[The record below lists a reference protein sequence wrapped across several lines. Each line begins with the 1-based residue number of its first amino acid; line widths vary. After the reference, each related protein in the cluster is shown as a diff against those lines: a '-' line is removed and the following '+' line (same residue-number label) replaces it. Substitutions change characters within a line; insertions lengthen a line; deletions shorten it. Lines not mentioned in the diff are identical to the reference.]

1 MLIRHML
8 GEMVL
13 DARLKTDSD
22 GDERLALVLKDENEE
37 FELDRVEAIFYQL
50 VAASTD
56 EVLALEDAGY
66 ILQMP
71 RPRNRFARL
80 SLECA

>member
-8 GEMVL
+8 GEAVL
-13 DARLKTDSD
+13 DARLAAGSD
-22 GDERLALVLKDENEE
+22 GDDHLVLVLSDEIEE

-50 VAASTD
+50 VATTP
-56 EVLALEDAGY
+56 EEILGLEEAGY
-66 ILQMP
+66 FLQMP
-71 RPRNRFARL
+71 RPRGRRAKF

>member
-8 GEMVL
+8 GEMVM
-13 DARLKTDSD
+13 DARLKADGD
-22 GDERLALVLKDENEE
+22 GDEHLALVLNENEE
-37 FELDRVEAIFYQL
+37 QFEIDRVEAIFYQL
-50 VAASTD
+50 IAATTD

>member
-1 MLIRHML
+1 MLIRHMI
-8 GEMVL
+8 GEMLL
-13 DARLKTDSD
+13 DARLQSGGD
-22 GDERLALVLKDENEE
+22 GDEHLSLVLKEDNEQ

-50 VAASTD
+50 IAATTD

-71 RPRNRFARL
+71 RPRNRFARV
-80 SLECA
+80 SLEVA

>member
-13 DARLKTDSD
+13 NAHLKTDGE
-22 GDERLALVLKDENEE
+22 GDERLALVLRDEDQE
-37 FELDRVEAIFYQL
+37 FEIDRVEAVFYQL
-50 VAASTD
+50 IAASTD

-71 RPRNRFARL
+71 RPRHRFARV

>member
-8 GEMVL
+8 GEIVM
-13 DARLKTDSD
+13 DARLRADGD
-22 GDERLALVLKDENEE
+22 GDEHLALVLKDEQEE
-37 FELDRVEAIFYQL
+37 FAIDRIEAIFYQL
-50 VAASTD
+50 IAATTD

-71 RPRNRFARL
+71 RLRHRFARL